1 MNKVNP
7 FLYPNIDNSNHWII
21 SEIILNQC
29 NKHPE
34 KKIIEFVDGPEWSFN
49 NLKDI
54 AFEKAKILKDL
65 EIKQGDTITVMVDDP
80 IEFIPYWVASSFLG
94 VMFVALNTALKGS
107 VLYHQIK
114 LANSSVMIVS
124 DLHYKDVD
132 QLVKEKKSK
141 IKVFNCSEL
150 KSNGMILEKEVYVGK
165 ISDEICTMFTSGTS
179 GPSKG
184 VLMPNAH
191 CVLFA
196 VGTIENYKLN
206 HNHIFYISLPLFHAN
221 GLFMQLLAC
230 IMVGSKAVIKSRFSA
245 SNWLNDIRKY
255 NITHTNML
263 GAIAAFITAQPPS
276 ENDKDHNLIL
286 IGSAPLPSEPERVF
300 RDRFGVKDVLP
311 LYGMTEV
318 NIPLYGLINEKGDG
332 KCGKLYHKYFE
343 VEIRDPETDLPIK
356 DGEVGEIVVRPKQP
370 FGFMS
375 GYMGMP
381 EKTIE
386 TWRNFWFHT
395 GDAGTKDLSG
405 NFTFVDRIKDCIRR
419 RGENISSYE
428 VEQAFLEIP
437 YITEAAAYAI
447 PAKGGEGMEDEVMV
461 ALMKNNKTSINYI
474 DLLNQARKN
483 LATFAVPKYI
493 RIVDHFPKTQTGKIQ
508 KNKLREDGV
517 TVDTWQNKNI

>member
-1 MNKVNP
+1 MNEVNP
-7 FLYPNIDNSNHWII
+7 FKYTNIDNSNYWII

-29 NKHPE
+29 KNYPE
-34 KKIIEFVDGPEWSFN
+34 KKIIEFVDGPEWSFDD
-49 NLKDI
+49 LKNK
-54 AFEKAKILKDL
+54 AFEKAKVLQGL
-65 EIKQGDTITVMVDDP
+65 QVKQGDTITVMIDDP
-80 IEFIPYWVASSFLG
+80 IEFIPYWIASSFLG
-94 VMFVALNTALKGS
+94 VMFVALNTALQGS
-107 VLYHQIK
+107 VLHHQITLTK
-114 LANSSVMIVS
+114 SNVMVVS
-124 DLHYKDVD
+124 DVYYKNVI
-132 QLVKEKKSK
+132 QLVKEKKLK
-141 IKVFNCSEL
+141 IKVFSCSSL
-150 KSNGMILEKEVYVGK
+150 KSNGMILEKEVYAGK
-165 ISDEICTMFTSGTS
+165 ISDEVCTMFTSGTS

-230 IMVGSKAVIKSRFSA
+230 VMVGSKAVIKSRFSA

-255 NITHTNML
+255 NVTHTNML

-276 ENDKDHNLIL
+276 ENDKDHDLIL
-286 IGSAPLPSEPERVF
+286 IGSAPLPSEAERVF

-332 KCGKLYHKYFE
+332 KCGKLYYKYFE
-343 VEIRDPETDLPIK
+343 VEIRDPETDLPLQ
-356 DGEVGEIVVRPKQP
+356 DGEIGEIVVRPKQP

-375 GYMGMP
+375 GYLGMP

-386 TWRNFWFHT
+386 AWRNFWFHT
-395 GDAGTKDLSG
+395 GDAGIKDLSG

-428 VEQAFLEIP
+428 VEQAFLEIS

-447 PAKGGEGMEDEVMV
+447 PAKGGDGMEDEVMV
-461 ALMKNNKTSINYI
+461 ALMKNKDISIDYK
-474 DLLNQARKN
+474 DLLNQAKKN
-483 LATFAVPKYI
+483 LATFAIPKYI
-493 RIVDHFPKTQTGKIQ
+493 RIMDNFPKTQTGKIQ
-508 KNKLREDGV
+508 KNKLREDGI

>member
-1 MNKVNP
+1 MNNINP
-7 FLYPNIDNSNHWII
+7 FKYINIDNSSHWII

-29 NKHPE
+29 KNYPE
-34 KKIIEFVDGPEWSFN
+34 RKIIEFVDGPEWSFDD
-49 NLKDI
+49 LKNKS
-54 AFEKAKILKDL
+54 FEKAKILQDL
-65 EIKQGDTITVMVDDP
+65 HVKQGDTVTVMVDEP
-80 IEFIPYWVASSFLG
+80 IEFIPYWAASSFLG
-94 VMFVALNTALKGS
+94 VMFVALNTALQGS
-107 VLYHQIK
+107 VLHHQITLTK
-114 LANSSVMIVS
+114 SNVMIVS
-124 DLHYKDVD
+124 DVYYENVI
-132 QLVKEKKSK
+132 QLVKEKNLK
-141 IKVFNCSEL
+141 IKVFNCSSL
-150 KSNGMILEKEVYVGK
+150 TYNGMIQEKDVYIGK
-165 ISDEICTMFTSGTS
+165 ISDEVCAMFTSGTS

-206 HNHIFYISLPLFHAN
+206 HNHVFYISLPLFHAN
-221 GLFMQLLAC
+221 GLFMQFLAC
-230 IMVGSKAVIKSRFSA
+230 VMVGSKAVIKSRFSA

-255 NITHTNML
+255 NVTHTNML

-276 ENDKDHNLIL
+276 ENDKDHDLIL

-332 KCGKLYHKYFE
+332 KCGKLYNKYFE
-343 VEIRDPETDLPIK
+343 VEIRDPETDLPLQ

-370 FGFMS
+370 SGFMS

-386 TWRNFWFHT
+386 AWRNFWFHT
-395 GDAGTKDLSG
+395 GDAGIKDLSG

-428 VEQAFLEIP
+428 VEQAFLEIS

-461 ALMKNNKTSINYI
+461 ALMKNNDISVDYI
-474 DLLNQARKN
+474 DLLNKVKKN
-483 LATFAVPKYI
+483 LATFAIPKYI
-493 RIVDHFPKTQTGKIQ
+493 RIMDNFPKTQTGKIQ
-508 KNKLREDGV
+508 KNKLREDGI

>member
-7 FLYPNIDNSNHWII
+7 FAYPNIDNSNYWII
-21 SEIILNQC
+21 SDIILNQC
-29 NKHPE
+29 KRHPE
-34 KKIIEFVDGPEWSFN
+34 KKIIKFVDGPEWSFI
-49 NLKDI
+49 NLKVI
-54 AFEKAKILKDL
+54 AFEKAKILKGL
-65 EIKQGDTITVMVDDP
+65 KIKQGDTVTVMIDDP

-124 DLHYKDVD
+124 DLYYKDVD

-150 KSNGMILEKEVYVGK
+150 KSNGMILEKEVYGGK
-165 ISDEICTMFTSGTS
+165 ISDEVCTMFTSGTS

-428 VEQAFLEIP
+428 VEQAFLEIS

-461 ALMKNNKTSINYI
+461 ALMINNNTSIDYT
-474 DLLNQARKN
+474 DLLNQAKKN

-493 RIVDHFPKTQTGKIQ
+493 RIIDHFPKTQTGKIQ

>member
-65 EIKQGDTITVMVDDP
+65 KIKQGDTITVMVDDP

-150 KSNGMILEKEVYVGK
+150 KSKGMILEKEVYVGK

-255 NITHTNML
+255 NVTHTNML
-263 GAIAAFITAQPPS
+263 GAIAAFHYSSTP
-276 ENDKDHNLIL
+276 
-286 IGSAPLPSEPERVF
+286 
-300 RDRFGVKDVLP
+300 
-311 LYGMTEV
+311 
-318 NIPLYGLINEKGDG
+318 
-332 KCGKLYHKYFE
+332 
-343 VEIRDPETDLPIK
+343 IRK
-356 DGEVGEIVVRPKQP
+356 
-370 FGFMS
+370 
-375 GYMGMP
+375 
-381 EKTIE
+381 
-386 TWRNFWFHT
+386 
-395 GDAGTKDLSG
+395 
-405 NFTFVDRIKDCIRR
+405 
-419 RGENISSYE
+419 
-428 VEQAFLEIP
+428 
-437 YITEAAAYAI
+437 
-447 PAKGGEGMEDEVMV
+447 
-461 ALMKNNKTSINYI
+461 
-474 DLLNQARKN
+474 
-483 LATFAVPKYI
+483 
-493 RIVDHFPKTQTGKIQ
+493 
-508 KNKLREDGV
+508 
-517 TVDTWQNKNI
+517 

>member
-7 FLYPNIDNSNHWII
+7 FVYPHIDNSNHWII

-94 VMFVALNTALKGS
+94 VMFVALNTGLKGS

-150 KSNGMILEKEVYVGK
+150 KSNGMILEKEVYGGK
-165 ISDEICTMFTSGTS
+165 ISDETCTMFTSGTS

-230 IMVGSKAVIKSRFSA
+230 IMVGSKAVIKTRFSA

-395 GDAGTKDLSG
+395 GDAGTKDPLG

-428 VEQAFLEIP
+428 VEQAFLEIS

-461 ALMKNNKTSINYI
+461 ALMINNNMLIDYI
-474 DLLNQARKN
+474 DLLNQAKKN

-493 RIVDHFPKTQTGKIQ
+493 RIMDHFPKTQTGKIQ
-508 KNKLREDGV
+508 KNKLREEGV

>member
-7 FLYPNIDNSNHWII
+7 FLYSNIDNSNHWII

-29 NKHPE
+29 KKHPE

-49 NLKDI
+49 ILKDI

-65 EIKQGDTITVMVDDP
+65 KIKQGDTITVMVDDP

-94 VMFVALNTALKGS
+94 VMFVALNTGLKGS

-150 KSNGMILEKEVYVGK
+150 KSKGMILEKEVYVGK
-165 ISDEICTMFTSGTS
+165 ISDETCTMFTSGTS

-255 NITHTNML
+255 NVTHTNML

-381 EKTIE
+381 EKTVE

-395 GDAGTKDLSG
+395 GDAGIKDQSG
-405 NFTFVDRIKDCIRR
+405 SFTFVDRIKDCIRR

-428 VEQAFLEIP
+428 VEQAFLEIS

-461 ALMKNNKTSINYI
+461 ALMINNNMLIDYI
-474 DLLNQARKN
+474 DLLNQAKKN

-493 RIVDHFPKTQTGKIQ
+493 RIMDHFPKTQTGKIQ

>member
-1 MNKVNP
+1 M
-7 FLYPNIDNSNHWII
+7 
-21 SEIILNQC
+21 
-29 NKHPE
+29 
-34 KKIIEFVDGPEWSFN
+34 DGPEWSFN

-80 IEFIPYWVASSFLG
+80 IDFIPYWVASSFLG
-94 VMFVALNTALKGS
+94 VMFVVLNTALKGS

-141 IKVFNCSEL
+141 MKVFNCSEL
-150 KSNGMILEKEVYVGK
+150 KSKGMILEKEVYVGK

-255 NITHTNML
+255 NVTHTNML

-395 GDAGTKDLSG
+395 GDAGTKDPSG

-428 VEQAFLEIP
+428 VEQAFLEIS

-461 ALMKNNKTSINYI
+461 ALMINNNMSIDYI
-474 DLLNQARKN
+474 DLLNQAKKN